1 MRITR
6 NGGGAARQ
14 GTLHEFVDP
23 QLGGFEVHVS
33 VDESGDDGRTAEVD
47 RFEGLTPAPTGHH
60 AVSDGEVGGDPFLGD
75 GGEDATTGHEQV
87 GWFVA
92 PGHRQG
98 SQRCGRA

>member
-1 MRITR
+1 M
-6 NGGGAARQ
+6 
-14 GTLHEFVDP
+14 
-23 QLGGFEVHVS
+23 HVS

-47 RFEGLTPAPTGHH
+47 RFEGLTLAPSGYDTVGNCKI
-60 AVSDGEVGGDPFLGD
+60 GGDPFLGD
-75 GGEDATTGHEQV
+75 RGEDATSGYEQV